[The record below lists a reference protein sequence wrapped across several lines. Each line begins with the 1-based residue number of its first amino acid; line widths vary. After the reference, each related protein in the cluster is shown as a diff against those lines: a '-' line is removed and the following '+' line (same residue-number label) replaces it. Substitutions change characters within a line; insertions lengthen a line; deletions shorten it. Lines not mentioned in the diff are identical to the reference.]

1 MRWFLADVLGPFSVN
16 VVSFSRNGVS
26 VARIF
31 SVNLVPKQ
39 RLFAVPAIYVLGP
52 LQIAA
57 VRKSGLDCFD
67 TFLTTLENRMDLI
80 TNYFIS
86 RSSSG

>member
-16 VVSFSRNGVS
+16 VVSFSRNVVS

-52 LQIAA
+52 LQLATAGAA
-57 VRKSGLDCFD
+57 CEVKLKLNNID
-67 TFLTTLENRMDLI
+67 TIDVKTQVIRIE
-80 TNYFIS
+80 
-86 RSSSG
+86 